1 MRNSMITVIATL
13 SLIVAVPAHAAGKS
27 SKQEQIGASSGA
39 IVGAVT
45 GGPIG
50 FIVGAAIGAKI
61 GDNAHKKN
69 ERIDGLQASL
79 AASDGE
85 VKVLRSDIT
94 SLTGEIDRLQDFA
107 RPELVSLMQA
117 GIAMDL
123 LFRTDEAV
131 LADATETRLAALAGT
146 IATMPDIRVQLDGF
160 ADERGDAAYNQ
171 TLSEERVRFVREQF
185 VAAGVSPARISF
197 AAHGESPALD
207 DSPDSFALER
217 RVAVTLFIDD
227 APSLASNPE

>member
-1 MRNSMITVIATL
+1 MRNTIIATL
-13 SLIVAVPAHAAGKS
+13 VTFSLLSAVPAQAAGQS

-39 IVGAVT
+39 IIGAVA
-45 GGPIG
+45 GGPVG

-61 GDNAHKKN
+61 GDNAHRKN

-79 AASDGE
+79 AASDDD
-85 VKVLRSDIT
+85 VRVLQADIT
-94 SLTGEIDRLQDFA
+94 DLTGEIDRLQNYA

-131 LADATETRLAALAGT
+131 LADATEGRLAELAT
-146 IATMPDIRVQLDGF
+146 AIAAMPDIRIQLDGF

-171 TLSEERVRFVREQF
+171 ALSEQRVQFVREQF
-185 VAAGVSPARISF
+185 VAAGVSPARIDV
-197 AAHGESPALD
+197 AAHGESSAAD
-207 DSPDSFALER
+207 DSLDSYALER
-217 RVAVTLFIDD
+217 RVSVTLFIED
-227 APSLASNPE
+227 APSLAANPD